1 LACERTAAS
10 DDTWPGVKSISE
22 EISRGLDEVGVMSLS
37 LDFEEA
43 EVDAFVTFELPAK
56 EIVFWEPFAAG
67 PDETRERRVGGI
79 LLIRMMRRMWFWM
92 SGLVC

>member
-1 LACERTAAS
+1 M
-10 DDTWPGVKSISE
+10 KSISE